1 MVIVWW
7 NGMGIF
13 VGQHC
18 TLQPGCTVTYLISIV
33 HSSSSFV
40 ESATYTPYSGPLR
53 LARAKTINGLSK
65 KILQNTS
72 ASQNVSQSVTNS
84 RSLSLRDADLRS
96 NGGALSCHFVF
107 RRRGLLVSA
116 FAFSTVLNLMSG
128 VAKIFILSPDDV
140 ETSRPVDAFS

>member
-1 MVIVWW
+1 M
-7 NGMGIF
+7 
-13 VGQHC
+13 
-18 TLQPGCTVTYLISIV
+18 
-33 HSSSSFV
+33 